1 MRKNIA
7 IREFFTSARFNA
19 NNLAASAMRSST

>member
-7 IREFFTSARFNA
+7 VREFPGCARFNA

>member
-7 IREFFTSARFNA
+7 IREFFTWAGFNA
-19 NNLAASAMRSST
+19 NNLAASAMRSFT